1 MEEYVKTLEDHK
13 LSHSSLNLLDY
24 SPSFYREHILNPKDE
39 DTTYFRKGS
48 AVDCLLTEPKE
59 FDKRYVL
66 CTVEAPGGM
75 MGEFVKTYLHNI
87 NKDDIDEDTKRKAAY
102 VDSGFKIKYESV
114 IKKFEAPEIQD
125 YIKFNLENKD
135 KTFLSRE
142 EMTQTINMVNMLKS
156 CEITKPYMDPV
167 NCEVKNQVEFEMPW
181 ETLSGKVYTIRGM
194 IDKIIINHDLKTVQ
208 ALDLKTTGK
217 SVYSFPNS
225 YIKYAYFR
233 QAAIYQRWLVL
244 SLVKETFNYGILPF
258 KFIVAETACN
268 NKPLVFEVSSDDLLI
283 GMYGGFSKS
292 TGKRMKG
299 FAELVEEVE
308 WHQKTGEWEIKKEV
322 QDNGGVIILNE
333 LKK

>member
-1 MEEYVKTLEDHK
+1 
-13 LSHSSLNLLDY
+13 
-24 SPSFYREHILNPKDE
+24 
-39 DTTYFRKGS
+39 
-48 AVDCLLTEPKE
+48 
-59 FDKRYVL
+59 
-66 CTVEAPGGM
+66 
-75 MGEFVKTYLHNI
+75 
-87 NKDDIDEDTKRKAAY
+87 
-102 VDSGFKIKYESV
+102 
-114 IKKFEAPEIQD
+114 
-125 YIKFNLENKD
+125 
-135 KTFLSRE
+135 
-142 EMTQTINMVNMLKS
+142 MVNMLKS
-156 CEITKPYMDPV
+156 CEITKPYMDPI
-167 NCEVKNQVEFEMPW
+167 NCEVRNQVEFEMPW

-194 IDKIIINHDLKTVQ
+194 IDKIIINHDLKTIQ

-217 SVYSFPNS
+217 PVYSFPNS
-225 YIKYAYFR
+225 YIKYAYYR
-233 QAAIYQRWLVL
+233 QAAIYQNFVINIF
-244 SLVKETFNYGILPF
+244 KNNFPDYGILPF

>member
-1 MEEYVKTLEDHK
+1 
-13 LSHSSLNLLDY
+13 
-24 SPSFYREHILNPKDE
+24 
-39 DTTYFRKGS
+39 
-48 AVDCLLTEPKE
+48 
-59 FDKRYVL
+59 
-66 CTVEAPGGM
+66 M